1 MGDVIALLILPICV
15 YVQMRGVAVLTEQLG
30 QAIVNWLARRHGVAD
45 MEAPAMRVVFEVE
58 GIEFVCDVPAGC
70 EQLVVPVLM
79 PGGGFGARYY
89 DNAHECVPRGDGL
102 AVVFVPAED
111 QGESDD

>member
-1 MGDVIALLILPICV
+1 MIDVLALLMLPICV
-15 YVQMRGVAVLTEQLG
+15 YVQMRALAILTERLG
-30 QAIVNWLARRHGVAD
+30 EMLVNWLAKRYGVAD

-58 GIEFVCDVPAGC
+58 GIEFVRDVPAGC
-70 EQLVVPVLM
+70 QRLVVPVLL
-79 PGGGFGARYY
+79 PGGEVEARYY

>member
-1 MGDVIALLILPICV
+1 VGDVLALLMLAACV
-15 YVQMRGVAVLTEQLG
+15 YLQMRALAILTERLG
-30 QAIVNWLARRHGVAD
+30 EMLINWLAKRYGVANL
-45 MEAPAMRVVFEVE
+45 EAPTMRAVFEIQ
-58 GIEFVCDVPAGC
+58 GIEFVRDVPAEC
-70 EQLVVPVLM
+70 QRLVVPVLM

>member
-1 MGDVIALLILPICV
+1 MGDVLALLMLAVCIYL
-15 YVQMRGVAVLTEQLG
+15 QMRALAVLTERLG
-30 QAIVNWLARRHGVAD
+30 EMLVNWLARRHGVAD

-58 GIEFVCDVPAGC
+58 GIEFVRDVPAGC
-70 EQLVVPVLM
+70 EQLVVPVLL
-79 PGGGFGARYY
+79 PGGEVEARYY